1 MNGGQFL
8 HGVVAGGDSIY
19 ALNGLLDNVNGFV
32 CSTLGPNFAQ
42 IHIDDDNCPN
52 GFLLP
57 TAFHSMNDFCDCYN
71 RASKQNK
78 KCLTNAAV
86 RVHLGLTGIIRV
98 DALIEKCCARYGGNI
113 SKNLREF

>member
-1 MNGGQFL
+1 MNGGQFFD
-8 HGVVAGGDSIY
+8 GVVTGGDSIY

-57 TAFHSMNDFCDCYN
+57 TAFNSMNDFCDCYN

-78 KCLTNAAV
+78 KVFNECSRSSPSWFNRNHKSGCT
-86 RVHLGLTGIIRV
+86 H
-98 DALIEKCCARYGGNI
+98 
-113 SKNLREF
+113 